1 MNTYTIID
9 SEINMNTY
17 TIIGSERTRVNAKR
31 IVIDPTGLGTFFYV
45 DDEIVAVVPKEWAV
59 IKQS

>member
-1 MNTYTIID
+1 MNTYI
-9 SEINMNTY
+9 
-17 TIIGSERTRVNAKR
+17 IIGSERTRVNAKR